1 MMNDDMALVREYATT
16 GSERAFE
23 TLVERYIDLVY
34 SAALRQVR
42 DAHLAQDVAQAVFI
56 ILARKAG
63 ALNDA
68 TILPGWL
75 YRTAHFVAADL
86 LKRRRRRE
94 SREQEAYM
102 EAVTEPTPVDATWE
116 QLAPVLEEAMAQ
128 LGHRDRDAIVLRF
141 FQNKNLKE
149 IGAALGMEERAA
161 QKRVARGLEKLHAL
175 FARRGISLTTVIIAT
190 ALSGHSVHAAPAGLA
205 QSISAV
211 AFTKGAAAGSSTLTL
226 VKGALKIM
234 AWTKAK
240 IVIVAGAGILLAAG
254 TTTVTVKA
262 ITAHNDERIWRT
274 PNFARDVFE
283 KAAPQVTILPT
294 KYSQMSNGQGT
305 SGNRWI
311 GINKSIAQIVGY
323 AYDWPYGRIIFDT
336 GNPKTAYDMIAN
348 LPEGST
354 VALQQELKRKLGLTA
369 HPETR
374 DTDALVL
381 KLRHA
386 NAPGLKPPTGGGGSD
401 PWGHFTCN
409 NQTISTPR
417 PSDFCLAMELELIF
431 GKPVID
437 QTGLTQ
443 KFNIDLRWS
452 DDAGWVG
459 GKPDPEHPALQQAL
473 LDQLGLEL
481 VPATLPV
488 EMLIVRQ
495 TKI

>member
-1 MMNDDMALVREYATT
+1 MNNDMALVREYAAT

-23 TLVERYIDLVY
+23 TLVGRYIDLVY

-63 ALNDA
+63 TLNEA
-68 TILPGWL
+68 TILPSWL

-86 LKRRRRRE
+86 LKSRRRRE
-94 SREQEAYM
+94 SREQEAFM
-102 EAVTEPTPVDATWE
+102 EAESEPTPTDSTWE

-161 QKRVARGLEKLHAL
+161 QKRVTRGLEKLHAL
-175 FARRGISLTTVIIAT
+175 FAQRGISSTTVIIGA
-190 ALSGHSVHAAPAGLA
+190 ALSSHSVHSAPAGLA
-205 QSISAV
+205 QLISAM
-211 AFTKGAAAGSSTLTL
+211 ALTKGAAAGSSTPTL

-234 AWTKAK
+234 AWTKANT
-240 IVIVAGAGILLAAG
+240 VIVAGAGLLLAAG

-262 ITAHNDERIWRT
+262 IAAHNDERIWRT
-274 PNFARDVFE
+274 PNFARDVFQ

-294 KYSQMSNGQGT
+294 KFSQVSNGQGT

-323 AYDWPYGRIIFDT
+323 AYDWPYGRIVFDT
-336 GNPKTAYDMIAN
+336 GNPKAAYDLIAN
-348 LPEGST
+348 LPAGST
-354 VALQQELKRKLGLTA
+354 AALQQELNRKLGLTA
-369 HPETR
+369 HSETR
-374 DTDALVL
+374 DTEVLVL
-381 KLRHA
+381 KLRHP
-386 NAPGLKPPTGGGGSD
+386 NGPGLKPPTPGGDSD
-401 PWGHFTCN
+401 PWGHFTCH
-409 NQTISTPR
+409 NQTISTTR

-437 QTGLTQ
+437 QTGLTR
-443 KFNIDLRWS
+443 KFNIELRWS
-452 DDAGWVG
+452 DEAEWVG
-459 GKPDPEHPALQQAL
+459 GKSDPEHPALKQAL

-481 VPATLPV
+481 VPATMPI

-495 TKI
+495 AKL